1 MNRFQN
7 WFLAL
12 IFILIASQTFAQNKA
27 VIGCYQSWKFQ
38 QYPELLNPQN
48 IPYDKLTVINYS
60 FF

>member
-12 IFILIASQTFAQNKA
+12 VIILIAGQLFAQNKA

-38 QYPELLNPQN
+38 QYPGTSQSSKYTL
-48 IPYDKLTVINYS
+48 
-60 FF
+60 